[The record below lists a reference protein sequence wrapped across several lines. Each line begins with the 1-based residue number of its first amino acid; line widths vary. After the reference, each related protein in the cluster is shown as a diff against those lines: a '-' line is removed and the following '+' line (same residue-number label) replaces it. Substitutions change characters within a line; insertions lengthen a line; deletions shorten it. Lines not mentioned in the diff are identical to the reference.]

1 MVNLGQTSLP
11 TWAHEPHVEPADPT
25 GRVHT
30 VIAVG
35 TPDATDTTGSGTA
48 ARAVARGWAEAL
60 APATVLR
67 HDCADV
73 ATALAALDID
83 LATARVGHRVLVAGT
98 ADACLAV
105 RAAAVRAGLA
115 DDELRFGV
123 VSADER
129 TVWCVHCSA
138 TTTAAVEIDE
148 DLVCSGCDRTLVV
161 YPHVSRRTGH
171 HLGFMVDAEDQPWEV
186 PA

>member
-1 MVNLGQTSLP
+1 MVSLDQTSLP
-11 TWAHEPHVEPADPT
+11 AWAHEPRVEPADPA

-30 VIAVG
+30 LLAVG
-35 TPDATDTTGSGTA
+35 ALDDGPEGA
-48 ARAVARGWAEAL
+48 AVRAVATGWQQAL
-60 APATVLR
+60 GGATVHR
-67 HDCADV
+67 HDCAD
-73 ATALAALDID
+73 AAGAAAALHTD
-83 LATARVGHRVLVAGT
+83 LATARVGHRVLVAGS

-105 RAAAVRAGLA
+105 RAVAVRAGLA

-123 VSADER
+123 VAVDRR

-138 TTTAAVEIDE
+138 TTTAAVEVDAVVTCPGCARSL
-148 DLVCSGCDRTLVV
+148 LV
-161 YPHVSRRTGH
+161 YAHVSRRTGR